1 MSKNDEN
8 QDFKER
14 LLKILE
20 DKDVKEK
27 LKHIFEQEK
36 FKHIFDD
43 LPGFF
48 LVRLIRRK
56 GNSHNDKGTKNT
68 MEGYNDTGEMKYE
81 EANEINSFKGRT
93 SPESL
98 SYENGPD
105 IEYENLK
112 TKLKQVEEDRQRERV
127 EYERVCKEIKTELEQ
142 VEEDRQRER
151 VEYERACKKWQS
163 ERAEYERMCKKIKTE
178 LKQVKEDRQS
188 ESEKYERAYKKW
200 QSKRDEY
207 ERACEKWQ
215 SEVEKQKK
223 IVSYFQGTC
232 DIYKRVQDL
241 SPDIKKRVC
250 AYFLPKE
257 TPISFLVCAGQE
269 NNLFSLWDIIK
280 EEMYTCSEQ
289 DKVILQELLD
299 YSIQRVNDS
308 FKVSRYALLSNKV
321 GERFDDYFHSRSRDS
336 RPYSGRIEK
345 VILPGIE
352 RMDNEEVKRKS
363 VVKVACE

>member
-27 LKHIFEQEK
+27 LKHIF
-36 FKHIFDD
+36 DD
-43 LPGFF
+43 LPEFF
-48 LVRLIRRK
+48 GVRLIRQK
-56 GNSHNDKGTKNT
+56 GNSHNDKGTKSI
-68 MEGYNDTGEMKYE
+68 MELYNDTGEMKYE
-81 EANEINSFKGRT
+81 EANEINSFKGRK
-93 SPESL
+93 SPGSL
-98 SYENGPD
+98 LYENGPD
-105 IEYENLK
+105 IEYENL
-112 TKLKQVEEDRQRERV
+112 
-127 EYERVCKEIKTELEQ
+127 
-142 VEEDRQRER
+142 
-151 VEYERACKKWQS
+151 
-163 ERAEYERMCKKIKTE
+163 KTE

-207 ERACEKWQ
+207 ERACKKWQ

-223 IVSYFQGTC
+223 IVSYFQCTC

-241 SPDIKKRVC
+241 SPGIKKRVC

-336 RPYSGRIEK
+336 SPYSGCIEK

-352 RMDNEEVKRKS
+352 RVDNEEVKRKS
-363 VVKVACE
+363 VVKVACK

>member
-56 GNSHNDKGTKNT
+56 GNSHNDKGTKSI

-81 EANEINSFKGRT
+81 EANEINSFKGRK
-93 SPESL
+93 SPGSL
-98 SYENGPD
+98 LYENGPD

-112 TKLKQVEEDRQRERV
+112 TELKQVEEDRQRDRV
-127 EYERVCKEIKTELEQ
+127 EYERACKKWQSESEKYERAYKEIRTELEQ
-142 VEEDRQRER
+142 VEEDRQRGR

-163 ERAEYERMCKKIKTE
+163 ERAEYERTCEKVKTE
-178 LKQVKEDRQS
+178 LKQAEKDRQS
-188 ESEKYERAYKKW
+188 ERE
-200 QSKRDEY
+200 EY
-207 ERACEKWQ
+207 ERACKKWQ

-241 SPDIKKRVC
+241 SPEIKKRVC

-280 EEMYTCSEQ
+280 EEMYTCSKQ

-336 RPYSGRIEK
+336 SPYSGCI
-345 VILPGIE
+345 
-352 RMDNEEVKRKS
+352 
-363 VVKVACE
+363 

>member
-81 EANEINSFKGRT
+81 EANEINSFKGRK
-93 SPESL
+93 SPGSL

-105 IEYENLK
+105 IEYEKVK
-112 TKLKQVEEDRQRERV
+112 TELKQVEE
-127 EYERVCKEIKTELEQ
+127 Y
-142 VEEDRQRER
+142 RQRER

-163 ERAEYERMCKKIKTE
+163 ESEKYERAYKEIKTE
-178 LKQVKEDRQS
+178 LKQVKEDRQR
-188 ESEKYERAYKKW
+188 ERV
-200 QSKRDEY
+200 EY
-207 ERACEKWQ
+207 EREYEKWQ

-232 DIYKRVQDL
+232 DIYKSVQDL

-280 EEMYTCSEQ
+280 EEMYTCSKQ

-336 RPYSGRIEK
+336 RPYSGCIEK
-345 VILPGIE
+345 VILPGIK

-363 VVKVACE
+363 VVKVACD

>member
-112 TKLKQVEEDRQRERV
+112 TKLKQVEEDRQSES
-127 EYERVCKEIKTELEQ
+127 EK
-142 VEEDRQRER
+142 
-151 VEYERACKKWQS
+151 YERACEKWQS

-280 EEMYTCSEQ
+280 EEMYNCSGQ

-336 RPYSGRIEK
+336 TPHSGCIEK

>member
-112 TKLKQVEEDRQRERV
+112 TKLKQVEEDRQSES
-127 EYERVCKEIKTELEQ
+127 EK
-142 VEEDRQRER
+142 
-151 VEYERACKKWQS
+151 YERACEKWQS

-280 EEMYTCSEQ
+280 EEMYNCSKQ

-336 RPYSGRIEK
+336 SPYSGCIEK